1 MEMLLG
7 ENVVTAVSN
16 LLSLGPSE
24 DTLSRG
30 NLINSHD
37 TFPVCIQTFVKK
49 KNNAVV
55 WAVYKQEKFI
65 SCASGS

>member
-7 ENVVTAVSN
+7 KNVVTAVSN

-49 KNNAVV
+49 KC
-55 WAVYKQEKFI
+55 
-65 SCASGS
+65 SSLGSL